1 MRKRLSR
8 CCSVTLYVVVT
19 IISFA
24 SFSLAQD
31 SNTADVKAV
40 AQQYYNE
47 IQNQP
52 DLDLASEA
60 MTALL
65 DPEFVFYTP
74 NNPTPET
81 GLEAHLEFLQEHVQG
96 FPDGFFTI
104 EEMIAEENVVAARW
118 TFTGTNDG
126 VFIGIPA
133 SGNSVAFWGM
143 DLLRLDEEGHITEV
157 RRYFDVL
164 SLARQIDAL

>member
-1 MRKRLSR
+1 MRKQVSCFITLFLALCVMSFVW
-8 CCSVTLYVVVT
+8 SV
-19 IISFA
+19 
-24 SFSLAQD
+24 LAQD
-31 SNTADVKAV
+31 SDSSDPKAIV
-40 AQQYYNE
+40 QQFYDE
-47 IQNQP
+47 IENQP

-81 GLEAHLEFLQEHVQG
+81 GLEAHLEFLQGHWQG
-96 FPDGFFTI
+96 FPDALFTI
-104 EEMIAEENVVAARW
+104 EEMIAEENVVAVRW
-118 TFTGTNDG
+118 TFIGTNDG

-133 SGNSVAFWGM
+133 SGNSVEFWGM
-143 DLLRLDEEGHITEV
+143 DLFRLGEDGQITEL

-164 SLARQIDAL
+164 SLARQIDGL